1 MPRANRHFLS
11 AHVWHLTH
19 RCDHKA
25 FLLNFARDRRR
36 YQRWVFEAKKRFGL
50 SALDHI
56 VTSLSRY
63 EQKMQNRPERGKDVE
78 RLAQFV

>member
-1 MPRANRHFLS
+1 M
-11 AHVWHLTH
+11 
-19 RCDHKA
+19 
-25 FLLNFARDRRR
+25 
-36 YQRWVFEAKKRFGL
+36 
-50 SALDHI
+50 